1 MQLYKRCPV
10 QLFWRAHFFLSSFE
24 PCGSIITCSI
34 LTHFLFQQR
43 CEQSIPS
50 GIVIHCSDLGS
61 AIQEEK
67 LQFWKI
73 YFVDLKWKGKRWC
86 INSVFI
92 WNLKHF
98 KKPIEVHC
106 FPSKWKGYLGCK
118 IPIIIQPDKLLM
130 VLTRVCVKYL

>member
-1 MQLYKRCPV
+1 MSSTIILKGTFFSFLVWTMWFNNHMFHIDTFSVPTKVWAIHTIRNCDP
-10 QLFWRAHFFLSSFE
+10 LFRFGKCHPRRKVTVLKN
-24 PCGSIITCSI
+24 I
-34 LTHFLFQQR
+34 
-43 CEQSIPS
+43 
-50 GIVIHCSDLGS
+50 
-61 AIQEEK
+61 
-67 LQFWKI
+67 
-73 YFVDLKWKGKRWC
+73 FVDLKWKGKRWC

-106 FPSKWKGYLGCK
+106 FPSKWKSYLGCK